1 MKRLLPATLLTSM
14 LLAGCGVATPGLFG
28 GASNGFELDGTKGP
42 ARAAADW
49 TVFVYVAADNNL
61 SRFATK
67 DLQEMQAGLTSNRVR
82 FVAMVDQAQQGDS
95 RIVEISTAANGQP
108 ATQTV
113 VNDGGAVIPASREV
127 DSGSPE
133 TLKKFVEWG
142 TKNYPS
148 RRSMFVIWNHGG
160 GAFADP
166 THLKSFCWDDQT
178 ENHLNLVDL
187 WRVAQSVSS
196 RAKFDIMGFDVCL
209 LGHIETAYQ
218 LSRVSDFLVSSEKTE
233 PGDGW
238 EYGSLAAVLS
248 KKPTI
253 YPREFASEIV
263 KSYGNYYSQRGQS
276 GTLSAIDLDK
286 LKDRVVPAVNDL
298 AEDLLKTSAN
308 ATAKASL
315 VKNFKLALSQSAT
328 GNGEE
333 AAIDLGFTTQLL
345 NQDATLPQS
354 TRTLASK
361 VSQEFQRSVVANVTT
376 GRTSKEVYQGLKV
389 YFDLS
394 QVNPNYTD
402 PSKQFFG
409 TSAWAKF
416 VQTFAPKI

>member
-1 MKRLLPATLLTSM
+1 MKRLLSATLLSSM

-28 GASNGFELDGTKGP
+28 GASNGFEIDGTKGP
-42 ARAAADW
+42 ARKAAEW

-67 DLQEMQAGLTSNRVR
+67 DLQEMQAGLSSDKVR
-82 FVAMVDQAQQGDS
+82 FVAMVDQAQPGDS

-142 TKNYPS
+142 IKAYPS

-166 THLKSFCWDDQT
+166 THLKSFCWDDVT
-178 ENHLNLVDL
+178 ESHINLADL
-187 WRVAQSVSS
+187 WRVTQSVSS
-196 RAKFDIMGFDVCL
+196 HTKFDIMGFDVCL

-238 EYGSLAAVLS
+238 EYGSLAEVLS

-253 YPREFASEIV
+253 YPREFAAEIV
-263 KSYGNYYSQRGQS
+263 KSYGNYYTKRGS
-276 GTLSAIDLDK
+276 NGTLSAIDLDK
-286 LKDRVVPAVNDL
+286 LKERVVPAVNGL
-298 AEDLLKTSAN
+298 ATDLLATSGN
-308 ATAKASL
+308 AAVKASL
-315 VKNFKLALSQSAT
+315 VKNFKQALSMSAT

-333 AAIDLGFTTQLL
+333 AAIDLGYTAQLL
-345 NQDATLPQS
+345 NQDASLPQS

-376 GRTSKEVYQGLKV
+376 GRTSNQVYQGLKV

-402 PSKQFFG
+402 PKKQFFG
-409 TSAWAKF
+409 TTPWARF
-416 VQTFAPKI
+416 VQTFNPTI

>member
-1 MKRLLPATLLTSM
+1 MKRLLPATLLTSL
-14 LLAGCGVATPGLFG
+14 LLAGCGVAPGLFG
-28 GASNGFELDGTKGP
+28 GGAGSFELDGTKGP
-42 ARAAADW
+42 GRKAADW

-67 DLQEMQAGLTSNRVR
+67 DLEEMQAGLTSDRVR

-95 RIVEISTAANGQP
+95 RIVEISTAATGQP
-108 ATQTV
+108 ATTTV

-142 TKNYPS
+142 TKKYPS
-148 RRSMFVIWNHGG
+148 RHSMFVIWNHGG

-166 THLKSFCWDDQT
+166 NHLKSFCWDDAT

-196 RAKFDIMGFDVCL
+196 TSKFDIMGFDVCL

-238 EYGSLAAVLS
+238 EYRSLAEVLS

-253 YPREFASEIV
+253 YPREFAAEIV
-263 KSYGNYYSQRGQS
+263 KSYGNYYGSRGRN

-286 LKDRVVPAVNDL
+286 LKDRVVPAVNELAKDL
-298 AEDLLKTSAN
+298 IVTGSN

-315 VKNFKLALSQSAT
+315 VKNFQQALAMSAT

-333 AAIDLGFTTQLL
+333 AAIDLGYTAQLL
-345 NQDATLPQS
+345 SRDGSLPTS
-354 TRTLASK
+354 TRTLAGK

-389 YFDLS
+389 YFDLR

-402 PSKQFFG
+402 PKKQFFG
-409 TSAWAKF
+409 TTPWAQF
-416 VQTFAPKI
+416 VQNFNGK

>member
-14 LLAGCGVATPGLFG
+14 LLAGCGVAPGLLGG
-28 GASNGFELDGTKGP
+28 GAGSFELDGTKGP
-42 ARAAADW
+42 GRKAADW

-67 DLQEMQAGLTSNRVR
+67 DLEEMQAGLTSDRVR
-82 FVAMVDQAQQGDS
+82 FVAMVDQAAQGDS
-95 RIVEISTAANGQP
+95 RIVEISTSTNGQV
-108 ATQTV
+108 ATQKV

-133 TLKKFVEWG
+133 TLKNFVNWG
-142 TKNYPS
+142 ISNYPS

-166 THLKSFCWDDQT
+166 NHLKSFCWDDQT
-178 ENHLNLVDL
+178 DNHLNLVDL
-187 WRVAQSVSS
+187 WRVTQSVSS
-196 RAKFDIMGFDVCL
+196 NTKFDIMGFDTCL
-209 LGHIETAYQ
+209 LGHVETAYQ

-238 EYGSLAAVLS
+238 EYRSLAEVLS

-253 YPREFASEIV
+253 YPREFAAEVV
-263 KSYGNYYSQRGQS
+263 KSYGNYYGARGKN

-298 AEDLLKTSAN
+298 AKDLIATSGNAPMKAN
-308 ATAKASL
+308 L
-315 VKNFKLALSQSAT
+315 VKNFKHALMMSAT

-333 AAIDLGFTTQLL
+333 AAIDLGYTAQLL
-345 NQDATLPQS
+345 SQDATLPAS

-394 QVNPNYTD
+394 QVNPSYTD
-402 PSKQFFG
+402 PKKQFFG
-409 TSAWAKF
+409 TTPWAQF
-416 VQTFAPKI
+416 VQGFNGK

>member
-14 LLAGCGVATPGLFG
+14 LLTGCGMAPGLLGG
-28 GASNGFELDGTKGP
+28 GASSFELDGTKGS
-42 ARAAADW
+42 ARSAADW

-67 DLQEMQAGLTSNRVR
+67 DLQEMQAGLTSSRVR

-95 RIVEISTAANGQP
+95 RIVEISTP
-108 ATQTV
+108 ADGTPAVQMV
-113 VNDGGAVIPASREV
+113 VDDRGAVIPASREV

-142 TKNYPS
+142 TANYPS

-166 THLKSFCWDDQT
+166 SHLKSFCWDDVT
-178 ENHLNLVDL
+178 DSHLNLVDL
-187 WRVAQSVSS
+187 WRVAQSVSN
-196 RAKFDIMGFDVCL
+196 RTKFDIMGFDVCL

-238 EYGSLAAVLS
+238 EYGSLAQVLS

-253 YPREFASEIV
+253 YPREFAAEIV
-263 KSYGNYYSQRGQS
+263 KSYGNYYNRRGS
-276 GTLSAIDLDK
+276 NGTLSAIDLEK
-286 LKDRVVPAVNDL
+286 LKSRVVPAVNDL
-298 AEDLLKTSAN
+298 GKDLLAN
-308 ATAKASL
+308 SGNAAVRASL
-315 VKNFKLALSQSAT
+315 VNDFKQALMHSAS
-328 GNGEE
+328 GNGEA
-333 AAIDLGFTTQLL
+333 AAIDLGYTAQLL
-345 NQDATLPQS
+345 TQDATLPAS
-354 TRTLASK
+354 TRTLAGK

-376 GRTSKEVYQGLKV
+376 GRTSNQVYQGLKV
-389 YFDLS
+389 YFDLT

-409 TSAWAKF
+409 TTSWAQF
-416 VQTFAPKI
+416 VQAFAPKI

>member
-1 MKRLLPATLLTSM
+1 MA
-14 LLAGCGVATPGLFG
+14 PGLLGG
-28 GASNGFELDGTKGP
+28 GASSFELDGTKGS
-42 ARAAADW
+42 ARSAADW

-67 DLQEMQAGLTSNRVR
+67 DLQEMQAGLTSSRVR

-95 RIVEISTAANGQP
+95 RIVEISTP
-108 ATQTV
+108 ADGEPAVQTV
-113 VNDGGAVIPASREV
+113 VDDRGAVIPASREV

-142 TKNYPS
+142 TANYPS

-166 THLKSFCWDDQT
+166 SHLKSFCWDDVT
-178 ENHLNLVDL
+178 DSHLNLVDL

-196 RAKFDIMGFDVCL
+196 RTKFDIMGFDVCL

-238 EYGSLAAVLS
+238 EYGSLAQVLS

-253 YPREFASEIV
+253 YPREFAAEIV
-263 KSYGNYYSQRGQS
+263 KSYGNYYNRRGS
-276 GTLSAIDLDK
+276 NGTLSAIDLEK
-286 LKDRVVPAVNDL
+286 LKSRVVPAVNDL
-298 AEDLLKTSAN
+298 GKDLLAN
-308 ATAKASL
+308 SGNAAVRASL
-315 VKNFKLALSQSAT
+315 VNDFKQALMHSAS
-328 GNGEE
+328 GNGEA
-333 AAIDLGFTTQLL
+333 AAIDLGYTAQLL
-345 NQDATLPQS
+345 TQDATLPAS
-354 TRTLASK
+354 TRTLAGK

-376 GRTSKEVYQGLKV
+376 GRTSNQVYQGLKV
-389 YFDLS
+389 YFDLT

-409 TSAWAKF
+409 TTSWAQF
-416 VQTFAPKI
+416 VQAFAPKI